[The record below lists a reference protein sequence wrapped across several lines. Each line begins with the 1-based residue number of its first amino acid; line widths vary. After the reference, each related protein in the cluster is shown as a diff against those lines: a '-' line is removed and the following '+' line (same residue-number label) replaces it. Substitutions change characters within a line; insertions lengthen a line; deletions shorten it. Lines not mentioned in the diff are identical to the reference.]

1 MHAQRIIQDFLA
13 EKCQSIHAKRR
24 QCLAAFTDAAQ
35 HGGLGLLKMS
45 RVVQS
50 ETALRHRIKRC
61 DRLLSNS
68 HLDQERPG
76 IYRALAHCVLEHQSQ
91 VGIIVDWSDLLP
103 DISQHV
109 LRASVVAQGRAIVI
123 YEEVHPTK
131 VYGAAAIHRK
141 FMEVLR
147 TMLPVACEP
156 VIITDA
162 GFRATWFKMLDE
174 LGFAWIGRIRNRD
187 MVRPDNTEIWRG
199 CKELYPNATGRPR
212 DIGYFEYV
220 RSNPVACRLVIIKKA
235 PKGRKDRSVFGKSTR
250 SHRSNKQRAGQR
262 EPWLL
267 AVSRKLSRLSAK
279 TIVAW
284 YGYRMQIEQTFRDL
298 KCAQWGMGLE
308 TSQTRQPK
316 RLAIL
321 LLIAALLSFALWLIG
336 LAARKIGY
344 RVQYGS
350 KKNAPHTL
358 SILSLARHWIRDNKF
373 KLLSRRQLDEALV
386 ELISM
391 LAVHKI

>member
-13 EKCQSIHAKRR
+13 KKCQSIHAKRR
-24 QCLAAFTDAAQ
+24 QCLAAFADAAQ
-35 HGGLGLLKMS
+35 HSGLGLIKMS
-45 RVVQS
+45 KVVRS
-50 ETALRHRIKRC
+50 ETTLRHRIKRC
-61 DRLLSNS
+61 DRLLSNP
-68 HLDQERPG
+68 HLEQELPG
-76 IYRALAHCVLEHQSQ
+76 IYRALTQCVLEHQNQ

-103 DISQHV
+103 DTSQHV

-123 YEEVHPTK
+123 YEEIHPGK

-141 FMEVLR
+141 FMEALR
-147 TMLPVACEP
+147 TMLPAECEP

-187 MVRPDNTEIWRG
+187 MVRLGNTGIWRG
-199 CKELYPNATGRPR
+199 CKELYPKATGRPR
-212 DIGYFEYV
+212 DIGHFEYV
-220 RSNPVACRLVIIKKA
+220 RSNPVACRLVIIKRA
-235 PKGRKDRSVFGKSTR
+235 PKGRKDKNAFGKSTR
-250 SHRSNKQRAGQR
+250 SQRSNKQRAGQR

-267 AVSRKLSRLSAK
+267 AVSQNLSRLSAK

-284 YGYRMQIEQTFRDL
+284 YGHRMQIEQTFRDL

-316 RLAIL
+316 RLAVL
-321 LLIAALLSFALWLIG
+321 LLIAALLGLALWLIG

-350 KKNAPHTL
+350 KKKATNTL
-358 SILSLARHWIRDNKF
+358 SILSLARHWIRDNKS

-386 ELISM
+386 ELNSM
-391 LAVHKI
+391 LAVYKI

>member
-13 EKCQSIHAKRR
+13 EKCKSIHAKRR
-24 QCLAAFTDAAQ
+24 ACLAVFTGAAHQ
-35 HGGLGLLKMS
+35 GGLGLLKMS
-45 RVVQS
+45 KSVPGEV
-50 ETALRHRIKRC
+50 ALRHRIKRC
-61 DRLLSNS
+61 DRLLSNPR
-68 HLDQERPG
+68 LQRERPE
-76 IYRALAHCVLEHQSQ
+76 IYRALARSVLAHQTR

-131 VYGAAAIHRK
+131 DFGTAVVHRK
-141 FMEVLR
+141 FMEALR
-147 TMLPVACEP
+147 ALLPATCEP

-162 GFRATWFKMLDE
+162 GFRATWFKMLDA

-187 MVRPDNTEIWRG
+187 MVRSCDRGTWRG
-199 CKELYPNATGRPR
+199 CKELYVEATNKPR
-212 DIGYFEYV
+212 DLGQFEYA
-220 RSNPVACRLVIIKKA
+220 RANPVPCRLAVIKKM
-235 PKGRKDRSVFGKSTR
+235 PQGRKNKNVFGQSKR
-250 SHRSNKQRAGQR
+250 NQQSNKQRAGQR

-267 AVSRKLSRLSAK
+267 AISPKLSRLSAK

-284 YGYRMQIEQTFRDL
+284 YGHRMQIEQTFRDL

-321 LLIAALLSFALWLIG
+321 LLIAALLAYSLWLIG
-336 LAARKIGY
+336 LAVRKIGY
-344 RVQYGS
+344 RIEYGS
-350 KKNAPHTL
+350 KNKAASTL
-358 SILSLARHWIRDNKF
+358 SILSLARHWARENHTR
-373 KLLSRRQLDEALV
+373 KLPQKQLKDALI
-386 ELISM
+386 ELTSM
-391 LAVHKI
+391 LVVYER